1 MNSQA
6 KIFLSTL
13 IVLLY
18 GELEYLTR
26 MVFKFFCELFFKIG
40 VIRDLFIFSI
50 DNVLPLRFV
59 LLYRFVS

>member
-26 MVFKFFCELFFKIG
+26 MVFKFFYELFFKIG